1 MNKEQK
7 IKVTNRILR
16 ANKTR
21 AKLSK
26 ADLPRLS
33 VHRSLKHI
41 SAQIIKGQKTICS
54 VTDTQIKESKG
65 KKPIEIAALVGSQ
78 LAKKALDNKVDKVV
92 FDRAYYRFHGRVKA
106 LAEAAREAGLKF

>member
-7 IKVTNRILR
+7 IKVTNRIQR

-21 AKLSK
+21 AKLSNS
-26 ADLPRLS
+26 DLPRLS

-41 SAQIIKGQKTICS
+41 SAQIINGQKTICS
-54 VTDTQIKESKG
+54 VNDTQIKESKG
-65 KKPIEIAALVGSQ
+65 KKPMEIAVLVGSQ

-92 FDRAYYRFHGRVKA
+92 FDRAYYKFHGRVKA
-106 LAEAAREAGLKF
+106 LADAAREAGLKF